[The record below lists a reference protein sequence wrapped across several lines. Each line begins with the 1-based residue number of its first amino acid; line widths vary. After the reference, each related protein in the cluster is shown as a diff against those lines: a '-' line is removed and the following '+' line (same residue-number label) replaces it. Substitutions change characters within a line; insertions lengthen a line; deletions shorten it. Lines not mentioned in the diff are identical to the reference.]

1 MDEPYAVDVAQ
12 RRASPTADEI
22 ARASN
27 VAEGLKA
34 GRRIA
39 KISVITLVA
48 IGVAELAVGQI
59 SGSIV
64 ATADGIDS
72 ISDAM
77 ISLIVFVGLTLAG
90 RPATKKFPFGYYKV
104 ESFAALLAAIGMVAI
119 GGFILFHSYSSLTN
133 PHEIEQPWITMAV
146 LAGAGAISLHR
157 AFQMRQIAKKYDLLS
172 LKTDAKNSIKD
183 GSASVI
189 GFISVL
195 IATQFGFLQ
204 MDAIGGMI
212 IAGYIFSVAY
222 MSLRQSSLI
231 LVDAWQNPGVSDMV
245 KQLIESKFKDEP
257 VKVKSVFLRPTGMAA
272 HAEVHIEVDGNK
284 KLADFEI
291 LSLRIQ
297 NLVRSKFR
305 SIDRISVIPHSKQFT
320 RQTESL

>member
-1 MDEPYAVDVAQ
+1 
-12 RRASPTADEI
+12 
-22 ARASN
+22 
-27 VAEGLKA
+27 
-34 GRRIA
+34 
-39 KISVITLVA
+39 
-48 IGVAELAVGQI
+48 
-59 SGSIV
+59 
-64 ATADGIDS
+64 
-72 ISDAM
+72 
-77 ISLIVFVGLTLAG
+77 
-90 RPATKKFPFGYYKV
+90 
-104 ESFAALLAAIGMVAI
+104 
-119 GGFILFHSYSSLTN
+119 
-133 PHEIEQPWITMAV
+133 
-146 LAGAGAISLHR
+146 
-157 AFQMRQIAKKYDLLS
+157 
-172 LKTDAKNSIKD
+172 
-183 GSASVI
+183 
-189 GFISVL
+189 
-195 IATQFGFLQ
+195 
-204 MDAIGGMI
+204 MI

-257 VKVKSVFLRPTGMAA
+257 MKVKSVFLRPTGMAA